1 MGYINARDD
10 AREQSYIINQIMSPI
25 VNAMYYRANKK
36 DDYESETRKTLQAE
50 ADRMGRTASQQEL
63 LKIMNDDSISVAER
77 WNRTQQIRGQIDGM
91 KSQWIDTQFQSRME
105 QYRQQNSMFGKLFGG
120 NKAGVTADQPQTA
133 TDGGYSYSPAFYSGE
148 ARQEALDSMGG
159 LKGVQQEL
167 YGKGMDLPYPT
178 PQASLEQRVAHRQG
192 RPAPQ
197 GQEQQPQVNYAEENR
212 KAFKQN
218 LFDQYRNM
226 PDNQPQSQTQSKQQ
240 PQDKQVDYAAENEKA
255 YKRDMLKQLSIQN
268 KDFSKL
274 EPYWYDMTPEEMT
287 TAYKYIINGG
297 SIEDIIQRLK

>member
-36 DDYESETRKTLQAE
+36 DDYQSETRKHLQAE
-50 ADRMGRTASQQEL
+50 ADRMGRTAAQQEL
-63 LKIMNDDSISVAER
+63 LKIQNDDTLSVVER
-77 WNRTQQIRGQIDGM
+77 WSRTQQIKGQVDGL
-91 KSQWIDTQFQSRME
+91 KSQWIDTQMKGLME
-105 QYRQQNSMFGKLFGG
+105 QYKQDNRMFGNLFGG
-120 NKAGVTADQPQTA
+120 NKAGVNQNQQQRAVGTVESPYLEHNQNAFKQQMFDRYRDMPDNAWGQVNQYSQEPQKQT
-133 TDGGYSYSPAFYSGE
+133 
-148 ARQEALDSMGG
+148 QE
-159 LKGVQQEL
+159 E
-167 YGKGMDLPYPT
+167 P
-178 PQASLEQRVAHRQG
+178 
-192 RPAPQ
+192 
-197 GQEQQPQVNYAEENR
+197 QPQVNYAEENR

-297 SIEDIIQRLK
+297 NAEDIIKRLK